1 MSGKRE
7 QANEEFLEKLH
18 GRTTGALLQ
27 YFFSHGICVDKFELN
42 KAAKLPDHQAIFAQ
56 LDPQLSQVNEA
67 VKLLNDIGSLSLSA
81 KEKAMRAV
89 YEVEARLTES
99 HGRIQ
104 GLERAIAVLVTAN
117 KAAPQK
123 PKLWPYAVWGSVFL
137 VATVSVHPAV
147 VVGIAVYAV
156 GFTKYRQFRKRKAQS
171 DQRIQDANV
180 QYDQVVV
187 TEITPRNEFVLA

>member
-18 GRTTGALLQ
+18 GRTTGALLK

-42 KAAKLPDHQAIFAQ
+42 KAAKLPDHQAVFAQ
-56 LDPQLSQVNEA
+56 LEPQLSQVNEA

-89 YEVEARLTES
+89 YEVEARLAES
-99 HGRIQ
+99 HGHIQ
-104 GLERAIAVLVTAN
+104 GLESAIATLVTAN
-117 KAAPQK
+117 EAAPQK
-123 PKLWPYAVWGSVFL
+123 PKLWPYAVWGSLFL
-137 VATVSVHPAV
+137 VATVWVHPAIV
-147 VVGIAVYAV
+147 IALAVYGV

-171 DQRIQDANV
+171 DQRILDANV
-180 QYDQVVV
+180 QFDQVVLS
-187 TEITPRNEFVLA
+187 EITPRNEFVL